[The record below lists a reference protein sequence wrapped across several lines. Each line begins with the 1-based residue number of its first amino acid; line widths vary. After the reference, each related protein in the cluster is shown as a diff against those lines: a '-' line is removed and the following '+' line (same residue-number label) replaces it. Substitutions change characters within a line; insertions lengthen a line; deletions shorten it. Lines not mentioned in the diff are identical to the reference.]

1 MLQKALRGSLGYYA
15 WLTFLLLIIFT
26 VSFHYHEQS
35 RYGLGLT
42 GMGRSVS
49 WGLYIGQW
57 TFLAGIAASV
67 VMVVLP
73 CYVHNYR
80 MLGRIA
86 VLGQFLA
93 VASTIMSMLFVMVDL
108 GKPERALNMVLHPHP
123 LSPFFWDM
131 VFLTGFLVL
140 NGVIGWAMLAAEARR
155 VAPPRWLIS
164 LIYLSLPWAV
174 CMHTITAFVFAG
186 LPGRPFWLTA
196 LMAPRFLAS
205 ACASG
210 LAFLTIVCVQL
221 KERSLFDPG
230 EMAVQTLAK
239 IIAYAMVAVIF
250 FFLCELF
257 TVYYSQVPDTMYHY
271 AYMFWGLEGHAEL
284 TPLMRCAVVL
294 AVVAA
299 ILFISP
305 RTRSNLTTLQI
316 GCAAAFGSLWMEKG
330 LVVVVT
336 GFVPS
341 TLEFVVQYLPTVPEL
356 SISLGVW
363 ALGLIVLTVLF
374 KVALEVWR
382 EHDA

>member
-1 MLQKALRGSLGYYA
+1 MLQKALRGSLGYYV
-15 WLTFLLLIIFT
+15 WLAFLLLVIGT

-57 TFLAGIAASV
+57 TFLAGVAASV
-67 VMVVLP
+67 VMVLLP

-80 MLGRIA
+80 VFGRVS

-108 GKPERALNMVLHPHP
+108 GKPERAFNMVAHPHP

-131 VFLTGFLVL
+131 IFLSGFLLL
-140 NGVIGWAMLAAEARR
+140 NVVIGWAMLAAEARR
-155 VAPPRWLIS
+155 VAPPLWLKS
-164 LIYLSLPWAV
+164 LVYLSLPWAV
-174 CMHTITAFVFAG
+174 CMHSITAFVYAG

-196 LMAPRFLAS
+196 LLAPRFLAS

-210 LAFLTIVCVQL
+210 MALLTILCIQL
-221 KERSLFDPG
+221 RKRSLFEPG
-230 EMAVQTLAK
+230 EEAVQTLAQ
-239 IIAYAMVAVIF
+239 IVAYAMIASIF

-271 AYMFWGLEGHAEL
+271 VYMFWGLEGHAEL
-284 TPLMRCAVVL
+284 TPLMRCATVL

-299 ILFISP
+299 ILLINP
-305 RTRSNLTTLQI
+305 RTRNNPKMLQI
-316 GCAAAFGSLWMEKG
+316 GCAAAFCSLWIEKG
-330 LVVVVT
+330 LGVVVV

-341 TLEFVVQYLPTVPEL
+341 TLEFVTQYLPTVPEI

-363 ALGLIVLTVLF
+363 AMGLIVLTVLY

-382 EHDA
+382 DHDA